1 MSPPISLHVLDIQTH
16 LLFTS
21 VYFLMS
27 RIFFNRLEEQSAT
40 AATTATT
47 AATSDRGAKIIGL
60 IDIDR

>member
-21 VYFLMS
+21 VYFLM

-40 AATTATT
+40 AATTA
-47 AATSDRGAKIIGL
+47 ATSNRGAKVIGL